1 MDIAFDRKS
10 WTRDPADRAVG
21 KSTSPEWHGLRAR
34 LVAARATRRVLSED
48 SAAGGAAFAGSFD
61 GASARVLADYGE
73 RLSAVNPVFWAY
85 GKPVQGM
92 DANIA
97 GETNPGDRG

>member
-21 KSTSPEWHGLRAR
+21 KSAAPEWHGLLAR
-34 LVAARATRRVLSED
+34 LVAARAARRVLSED
-48 SAAGGAAFAGSFD
+48 PPASRAAFAGSFD

-73 RLSAVNPVFWAY
+73 RLSVVNPVFWAN
-85 GKPVQGM
+85 GKPVRGM
-92 DANIA
+92 DAAVADESNH
-97 GETNPGDRG
+97 GDRG